1 MEDTMTDPPLQSYL
15 RFIAID
21 IHKHYL
27 MIGGIDAHKRVVLQP
42 RRVELTRW
50 PQWAQTN
57 LLSTDAVVI
66 EATTNVWAIYDLLAP
81 LVGRA
86 VVVHPAKVKLI
97 AASRVKTDKV
107 DVLSLAHLLRA
118 DLLPEVWVPPQHVR
132 DLRALLSHRRRLVSL
147 QTTAKNR
154 LQSVLH
160 RLNLRAPEGD
170 AFAHKHRAWW
180 AELTLSATERLRVDQ
195 DVATLDHV
203 AVQIAAI
210 DVELRTLSTSEPWAE
225 QVPYLIQVPGIALLS
240 AMTILGAVG
249 DITRFATAK
258 KLVGYAGLG
267 AGVHESGKTHR
278 DKGITKQ
285 GRRELRY
292 VMIEAARAASQSHW
306 YWKREFA
313 QLERRIGEAKAIVA
327 IARKLLIV
335 VWHVL
340 LAKSADRRADDEQVA
355 FKLMVWSWKLTDQ
368 QRGGLTTRQFI
379 RAHLIRLGLGKD
391 LRHITRGG
399 IKRGVA
405 TIEEVLELRPEL
417 RGPPGEEALEEM
429 N

>member
-1 MEDTMTDPPLQSYL
+1 MTDPPLQSWL

-27 MIGGIDAHKRVVLQP
+27 MIGAIDAAKQVVLPP
-42 RRVELTRW
+42 RRVELARW
-50 PQWAQTN
+50 PKWAHAN

-66 EATTNVWAIYDLLAP
+66 EATTNAWAIYDLLAP

-97 AASRVKTDKV
+97 AAARVKTDKI

-160 RLNLRAPEGD
+160 RLNLRPPDGD
-170 AFAHKHRAWW
+170 AFAHKQRAWW
-180 AELTLSATERLRVDQ
+180 AELDLSPTERLRVNQ
-195 DVATLDHV
+195 DVATLAHV
-203 AVQIAAI
+203 VAQIAAV
-210 DVELRTLSTSEPWAE
+210 DAELRCLSTSELWAE
-225 QVPYLIQVPGIALLS
+225 QVPYLVQLPGIALLS

-267 AGVHESGKTHR
+267 AGVHDSGKTHR
-278 DKGITKQ
+278 DKAITKQ

-292 VMIEAARAASQSHW
+292 VMIEAARAAVQSHP
-306 YWKREFA
+306 YWKDEFA
-313 QLERRIGEAKAIVA
+313 QLERRIGDAKAIVA
-327 IARKLLIV
+327 IARKLLMV

-340 LAKSADRRADDEQVA
+340 LAKSADRRADAEQVA
-355 FKLMVWSWKLTDQ
+355 FKLMVWSWKLSDE
-368 QRGGLTTRQFI
+368 QRGGLSSRQFI
-379 RAHLIRLGLGKD
+379 RAHLIRLGLGAE
-391 LRHITRGG
+391 LTHITRGG
-399 IKRGVA
+399 TRRPLA
-405 TIEEVLELRPEL
+405 TIEEVLALRPEL
-417 RGPPGEEALEEM
+417 RGPPDTM
-429 N
+429 

>member
-1 MEDTMTDPPLQSYL
+1 MTDPPLQSWFRY
-15 RFIAID
+15 IAID

-27 MIGGIDAHKRVVLQP
+27 MIGGIDVHKRIVLPP
-42 RRVELTRW
+42 RRVELSRW
-50 PQWAQTN
+50 PHGAHAN
-57 LLSTDAVVI
+57 LLPTDAVVI
-66 EATTNVWAIYDLLAP
+66 EATTNAWAIYDLLAP

-160 RLNLRAPEGD
+160 RLNLRPPAGD
-170 AFAHKHRAWW
+170 AFAHKQRAWW
-180 AELTLSATERLRVDQ
+180 IERTLSSTERLRVDQ

-203 AVQIAAI
+203 AAQIADI
-210 DVELRTLSTSEPWAE
+210 DVELRRLSTSEEWAE

-267 AGVHESGKTHR
+267 AGVHDSGKTHR
-278 DKGITKQ
+278 DKAITKQ

-292 VMIEAARAASQSHW
+292 VMIEAARAAVQSHP
-306 YWKREFA
+306 YWKDEFA
-313 QLERRIGEAKAIVA
+313 QLERRIGDAKAIVA
-327 IARKLLIV
+327 IARKLLMV

-340 LAKSADRRADDEQVA
+340 LAKSTDRRADAEQVA
-355 FKLMVWSWKLTDQ
+355 FKLMVWVWKLSDE
-368 QRGGLTTRQFI
+368 QRGGLSSRQFI
-379 RAHLIRLGLGKD
+379 RAQLMRLGLGEE
-391 LRHITRGG
+391 LTHITRGG
-399 IKRGVA
+399 TRRPLA
-405 TIEEVLELRPEL
+405 TIEEVLALRPEV
-417 RGPPGEEALEEM
+417 RGPPDTT
-429 N
+429 